1 MKQSVFA
8 VLFLLLLSA
17 CVQDTVRPVVEPP
30 EGSLELTSLAT
41 EGGAQQ
47 LTFFNVATMNQPGA
61 RAVLPITGT
70 PPEALRSIDYA
81 PNGILYGLGV
91 LLAGDDTTRSA
102 LYSIDPLG
110 GAATEVVQFEL
121 PFEPDDIRFVPGTN
135 GRQVRIT
142 EFRQQVVRPYTAL
155 VNVTTGAVSQ
165 VAQVDA
171 GQSLGIRPA
180 ITAFN
185 YSDTEFLAIIGDGLT
200 GFVQQLARAPVGRE
214 VTLGSFVRTPPNRFL
229 ISSFVEDGTVGYG
242 TLADDRDPTEAPIFV
257 EVNINPCPS
266 SPSPRPRWALWR
278 LAGSVDPLRQKGVGL
293 SLKTLAYENVV
304 NLVCGPRAR

>member
-17 CVQDTVRPVVEPP
+17 CVQDTVPGGPVVEPP

-41 EGGAQQ
+41 EGGVQQ
-47 LTFFNVATMNQPGA
+47 LTFFNVATMNQPGT

-70 PPEALRSIDYA
+70 PPEALCSIDYA
-81 PNGILYGLGV
+81 PNGTLYGLGV
-91 LLAGDDTTRSA
+91 LLAGDDTTRSS
-102 LYSIDPLG
+102 LYAIDPLG

-155 VNVTTGAVSQ
+155 VDVTTGAVSQ

-180 ITAFN
+180 ITAFD
-185 YSDTEFLAIIGDGLT
+185 YSDTEFLAVIGDGLT

-214 VTLGSFVRTPPNRFL
+214 STLGSFVRTPPNHFF

-242 TLADDRDPTEAPIFV
+242 TLADDRGPTEAPIFV
-257 EVNINPCPS
+257 EVNINPN
-266 SPSPRPRWALWR
+266 SPT
-278 LAGSVDPLRQKGVGL
+278 AGETEEIATFPVSQLSIAETPESVVQARQ
-293 SLKTLAYENVV
+293 E
-304 NLVCGPRAR
+304 R